1 MKPRINIFEQLQSYY
16 SFVFENQ
23 DKVRQSHTALYAF
36 LLNQNNRNNW
46 SEWFKCPF
54 DLAMAGACIGS
65 KSTYYKCL
73 NDLQDWKLIKWRKG
87 ENSFKAPQICILV
100 LSKSEPL
107 TVPLSEPLHEP
118 LHEPLTVPLSEP
130 LHEPLHEPLTVPLS
144 EQLSVLLTGKKER
157 LITDNYTLIT
167 NNIKKWIVS
176 ELENSSTVFD
186 FKKSLLSLGIQKSI
200 VEDWMKIR
208 KSKKAVNSETAFNLI
223 TKEINK
229 TNLSA
234 NDCISECVMRSW
246 SGFKAEWI
254 NKQLNNFNNGTT
266 TQPRRT
272 LDDQVNDLTARVLG
286 INTEQSSG
294 TTSSGNG
301 IEEAD
306 CSVLE

>member
-118 LHEPLTVPLSEP
+118 L
-130 LHEPLHEPLTVPLS
+130 TVPLS

-200 VEDWMKIR
+200 VEDWIKIR

-254 NKQLNNFNNGTT
+254 NKQQNNFNNGTT

-286 INTEQSSG
+286 INTEQSTG
-294 TTSSGNG
+294 TTNSGGG

-306 CSVLE
+306 FSVLE

>member
-107 TVPLSEPLHEP
+107 TVPLSEPL
-118 LHEPLTVPLSEP
+118 S
-130 LHEPLHEPLTVPLS
+130 EPLHEPLTVPLS

-176 ELENSSTVFD
+176 ELENSITVFD

-208 KSKKAVNSETAFNLI
+208 KAKKAVNSETSFNLI

-254 NKQLNNFNNGTT
+254 NKQLNNQNGTT
-266 TQPRRT
+266 KKTMDERLAETVERIRAENSKPLHSEGSEPESFSDYET
-272 LDDQVNDLTARVLG
+272 VIG
-286 INTEQSSG
+286 
-294 TTSSGNG
+294 
-301 IEEAD
+301 
-306 CSVLE
+306 